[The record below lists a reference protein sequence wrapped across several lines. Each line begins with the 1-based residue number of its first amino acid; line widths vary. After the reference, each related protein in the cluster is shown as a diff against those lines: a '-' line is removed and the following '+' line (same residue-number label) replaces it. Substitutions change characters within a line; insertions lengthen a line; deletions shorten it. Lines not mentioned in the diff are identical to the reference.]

1 MRISHQMLHNQST
14 QRLQQSSVRMADTFA
29 QASSGKK
36 LLRPSDSPHGTVQA
50 MKLKQQLGEM
60 EQYKTNQSQ
69 SALFLDEVDNKLQNM
84 SRILQRVQELGVQ
97 ANNDVMFSGERDVI
111 QNELAELTKEL
122 QSLASSDINGEKL
135 FPQVGAEKQIIVG
148 KGVAVEVTLTAM
160 TPFGG
165 ADGLFATV
173 SEMSAKLAANE
184 HVDLDGL
191 QTSFDRLT
199 DALAVVGARKN
210 RLDSIQG
217 RMEDSKLENTKMLS
231 KIEDVDFAE
240 ILTKLKSEEAV
251 YQAGLSATSKLFTS
265 SLVDYLR

>member
-14 QRLQQSSVRMADTFA
+14 QRLQQSSVKMSDTFE

-36 LLRPSDSPHGTVQA
+36 LLRPSDSPHGAVHA

-60 EQYKTNQSQ
+60 EQYKANQSQ

-97 ANNDVMFSGERDVI
+97 SNNDVMFSGERDII
-111 QNELAELTKEL
+111 QNELTELTKEL
-122 QSLASSDINGEKL
+122 QSLSSSEINGELL
-135 FPQVGAEKQIIVG
+135 FPQDGTEKQIVVG
-148 KGVAVEVTLTAM
+148 KGTVVSVTLSAEL
-160 TPFGG
+160 PFGG
-165 ADGLFATV
+165 DDGLFSTLQ
-173 SEMSAKLAANE
+173 EMSSRLEANE
-184 HVDLDGL
+184 HVDLEAL
-191 QTSFDRLT
+191 QTSYDRVA
-199 DALAVVGARKN
+199 DAMSVVGARKN

-217 RMEDSKLENTKMLS
+217 RMEDSKLEHTKMLS
-231 KIEDVDFAE
+231 KIEDVDYAE

-251 YQAGLSATSKLFTS
+251 YQAGLSATSKLFTA

>member
-14 QRLQQSSVRMADTFA
+14 QRLQQSSMRMADTFA

-60 EQYKTNQSQ
+60 EQYKSNQSQ

-97 ANNDVMFSGERDVI
+97 ANNDALFDGERKVI
-111 QNELAELTKEL
+111 QNELNELTKEL
-122 QSLASSDINGEKL
+122 QTLASSEMNGEKL
-135 FPQVGAEKQIIVG
+135 FPEVGTEKLLVVS
-148 KGVAVEVTLTAM
+148 KGTAIEVTLNAAI
-160 TPFGG
+160 PFGG
-165 ADGLFATV
+165 ANELFSTIN
-173 SEMSAKLAANE
+173 EMSAKLTANE
-184 HVDLDGL
+184 HVDLAKL
-191 QTSFDRLT
+191 QTSFDQVA
-199 DALAVVGARKN
+199 DALSVVGARKN

-217 RMEDSKLENTKMLS
+217 RMEDSKLEHTKMLS
-231 KIEDVDFAE
+231 KIEDIDYAE

-251 YQAGLSATSKLFTS
+251 YQAGLSATSKLFTA

>member
-14 QRLQQSSVRMADTFA
+14 QRLQQSSVRMSDTFE

-36 LLRPSDSPHGTVQA
+36 LLRPSDSPHGAVHA

-60 EQYKTNQSQ
+60 EQYNANQSQ

-97 ANNDVMFSGERDVI
+97 SNNDVMFSGERDII
-111 QNELAELTKEL
+111 QNELTELTKEL
-122 QSLASSDINGEKL
+122 QSLSSSEINGELL
-135 FPQVGAEKQIIVG
+135 FPQNGTEKKIVVG
-148 KGVAVEVTLTAM
+148 KGTVVSVTLSAEL
-160 TPFGG
+160 PFGG
-165 ADGLFATV
+165 DDGLFSTLQ
-173 SEMSAKLAANE
+173 EMSSRLEANE
-184 HVDLDGL
+184 HVDLEAL
-191 QTSFDRLT
+191 QTSYDRVA
-199 DALAVVGARKN
+199 DAMSVVGARKN

-217 RMEDSKLENTKMLS
+217 RMEDSKLEHTKMLS
-231 KIEDVDFAE
+231 KIEDVNYAE

-251 YQAGLSATSKLFTS
+251 YQAGLSATSKLFTA

>member
-14 QRLQQSSVRMADTFA
+14 QRLQQSSVKMSDTFE

-36 LLRPSDSPHGTVQA
+36 LLRPSDSPHGAVHA

-60 EQYKTNQSQ
+60 EQYKANQSQ

-97 ANNDVMFSGERDVI
+97 SNNDVMFSGERDII
-111 QNELAELTKEL
+111 QNELTELTKEL
-122 QSLASSDINGEKL
+122 QSLSSSEINGELL
-135 FPQVGAEKQIIVG
+135 FPQNGTEKQIVVG
-148 KGVAVEVTLTAM
+148 KGTVVSVTLSAEL
-160 TPFGG
+160 PFGG
-165 ADGLFATV
+165 DDGLFSTLQ
-173 SEMSAKLAANE
+173 EMSSRLEANE
-184 HVDLDGL
+184 HVDLEAL
-191 QTSFDRLT
+191 QTSYDRVA
-199 DALAVVGARKN
+199 DAMSVVGARKN

-217 RMEDSKLENTKMLS
+217 RMEDSKLEHTKMLS
-231 KIEDVDFAE
+231 KIEDVDYAE

-251 YQAGLSATSKLFTS
+251 YQAGLSATSKLFTA